1 VWRGEGG
8 RLELVL
14 LQLRVERG
22 EGDAQDPSS
31 GLFVPPMLL
40 QGLEQEL
47 LLRPLKPPLVARG
60 ASRGHEDTEGGDR
73 QILRLDLL
81 PGAQHYGPLDVQCL
95 RLSVT
100 ANNRALLHG

>member
-1 VWRGEGG
+1 MPRTRAAACLSPLCFFRAWSR
-8 RLELVL
+8 
-14 LQLRVERG
+14 
-22 EGDAQDPSS
+22 S
-31 GLFVPPMLL
+31 F
-40 QGLEQEL
+40 